1 MIEVNSS
8 SHHQSKDNKVEPKT
22 NWKQKLTKTFDSNSL
37 TYLPEN
43 EPETYSEAMSYSE
56 TFYWKEVVNSE
67 IESIKNNHTWKLV
80 NLPLINKPLG
90 YKWILKKK
98 TLLTNINLDLLWKNS
113 HNKKVWIILIHNH
126 LYQE

>member
-37 TYLPEN
+37 TYLLEN
-43 EPETYSEAMSYSE
+43 EPQRYSEAMSYPE

-67 IESIKNNHTWKLV
+67 MESIKNNHTWKLV

-98 TLLTNINLDLLWKNS
+98 KHYWQI
-113 HNKKVWIILIHNH
+113 
-126 LYQE
+126 